1 MRVALIDPSLF
12 TLPYDERLA
21 DALKRRGHRVEF
33 FGKALGPREAAPET
47 VPLRQHFYGELRAL
61 GTDRWPGPLA
71 KIAKGIAH
79 LRAMNR
85 LVRTL
90 ARERPDV
97 IHFQWLPLPVVDRL
111 FLRRLGRIA
120 PLVITCHDSQPFNA
134 NPGAAVQRLGATS
147 VLARFDRVI
156 IHTEQARPRLGAYGV
171 DGERIRRIA
180 HGFLDETAPVP
191 PPPVIEDGRP
201 VRFLL
206 FGKIKP
212 YKGIDLMIE
221 AVKRLA
227 SGTRRRIEVL
237 VIGKPY
243 MDVAPLVAAA
253 ADVPEIRFDFRFVP
267 DEEMA
272 ALFRWADVLAFPY
285 REIEM
290 SGVLMAALKTA
301 RPMVASDIGGFAEL
315 LSDGETG
322 FLVAPGDVIGLAQA
336 ITRLAEEPQTRARM
350 AAGLVDLVRAIP
362 SWDQIAAETE
372 ELYASVIAERPAA
385 PDREPAVTPARVTVP
400 RVVRK

>member
-1 MRVALIDPSLF
+1 MRVSLIDPSLF

-21 DALKRRGHRVEF
+21 DALKRRGHRVELI
-33 FGKALGPREAAPET
+33 GKALGPREAAPAT
-47 VPLRQHFYGELRAL
+47 VPLRPHFYGELQAL
-61 GTDRWPGPLA
+61 GAERWPGPLA
-71 KIAKGIAH
+71 KIAKGLFH
-79 LRAMNR
+79 VRAMNR
-85 LVRTL
+85 LVRML

-97 IHFQWLPLPVVDRL
+97 IHFQWLPLPVVDRA
-111 FLRRLGRIA
+111 FLTRLGRIA

-156 IHTEQARPRLGAYGV
+156 IHTEQARPRLAAYGV
-171 DGERIRRIA
+171 ESGRIRRIA

-191 PPPVIEDGRP
+191 PPPAIEDGRP

-227 SGTRRRIEVL
+227 SGTRRRVEVL

-243 MDVAPLVAAA
+243 MDVEPLVAAA

-272 ALFRWADVLAFPY
+272 ELFRWADVLAFPY

-290 SGVLMAALKTA
+290 SGVLMAALKAT

-315 LSDGETG
+315 LTDGETG
-322 FLVAPGDVIGLAQA
+322 FLVPPGDVVGLAQA
-336 ITRLAEEPQTRARM
+336 ITRLVEEPQTRARM

-362 SWDQIAAETE
+362 SWDAIAAETE
-372 ELYASVIAERPAA
+372 ELYAAAIAERQAGRGRQAAAA
-385 PDREPAVTPARVTVP
+385 PSRAV
-400 RVVRK
+400 